1 MTWRAVLAAGLAGS
15 VLSGCATVSDDHDTL
30 ADLKR
35 VDADIDEV
43 YVADSLERA
52 ADAYRRYLNETP
64 ESERTPEAMRRL
76 ADLQLEQEYG
86 VLGGGDR
93 GPMEMAA
100 PESATPQPL
109 AQDRAPAVS
118 VAPELSES
126 DQDFVARASE
136 REVFLAPQED
146 ADPTLGLGLDGE
158 PVPAGPQEAIQTYW
172 KILETYPNY
181 ERNDQVLYQ
190 LSRAY
195 DEIGQPDEAMKVM
208 DRLIVEYPYSRYVD
222 EVYFRRGEY
231 YFVRKKYLDAEESY
245 DAVVRM
251 GPTTSYYEL
260 ALYKLGWT
268 FYKQELYG
276 EALHRYMA
284 MLDHR
289 LATGYDFDQ
298 DFEENDE
305 HRVADTF
312 RVISLSFSN
321 LGGPETV
328 DEYFALNGHR
338 AYADKIYGNL
348 AEFYFAKLRYDD
360 AASVYK
366 SYIDLNPFH
375 KVSPQFSMRVVEIY
389 GEAGFPMLVVESK
402 KEFATR
408 YAIDAEYWNYFD
420 IAEREDVVGF
430 LKTNL
435 TDLAAHYHALF
446 QTEEFVDDRPENF
459 AEAAQWY
466 RQFLASFPADGE
478 TPNTNYQFADLLLE
492 NEDFGLAAVEYERT
506 AYGYELHE
514 QSSKA
519 GYAAVFAHRQHLD
532 RATGAS
538 RIDIRAATV
547 QSSLRFADTFQE
559 HEEAP
564 NVLSAAADDLYDMED
579 FPRAIESAEKLISRY
594 PDTEPALL
602 RGAWGVVA
610 HSSMDT
616 TEYAYA
622 ENAYTNLL
630 RLTPEDDEARP
641 NVIDGLA
648 ASIYKQGEQ
657 SLLLEDYRAAAE
669 HFLRIKRVAPTSGIR
684 SSAEYDAAAAFM
696 KLEDWAN
703 ASDVLEE
710 FRTSHPEHEL
720 NSEATKQL
728 AFIYRE
734 DGQTERSA
742 AEHERIAAEAGDPDL
757 AREALLTAGELYDE
771 VSVMDDAIRVYE
783 EYVILYPR
791 PLDLMMQTR
800 TRLAE
805 IYKSR
810 SDYARYYD
818 ALQLI
823 VREDNEAGAERTD
836 RSRFLASK
844 AALVLAEQTYERF
857 AELELTLPFE
867 DSLAEKQARMDESMA
882 AFEGLVDYEVAEVTA
897 AATYYIAEI
906 YLNFSR
912 SLMASERPEGLSEA
926 ESFDYEMILE
936 EEAYPF
942 EERAIEVHEENF
954 GFLRAGVYN
963 AWVENSLGKL
973 AELMPGRYAKNE
985 ISGGHVAT
993 LDIYAYRMPN
1003 LPPEGAEDTLDAAL
1017 QDAPEP
1023 AEESSSVPSAM
1034 ATELE

>member
-1 MTWRAVLAAGLAGS
+1 MSRRAAIVAGFCGSFLA
-15 VLSGCATVSDDHDTL
+15 GCATVSDDRGTL
-30 ADLKR
+30 ATLDNVEPD
-35 VDADIDEV
+35 VDEI

-52 ADAYRRYLNETP
+52 AEAYRRYLDETP
-64 ESERTPEAMRRL
+64 ESARTPEAMRRL

-86 VLGGGDR
+86 VLGGGTDVV
-93 GPMEMAA
+93 EMAA
-100 PESATPQPL
+100 PETARPQAIAAEPTQT
-109 AQDRAPAVS
+109 AAPPV
-118 VAPELSES
+118 ELSES
-126 DQDFVARASE
+126 DQEFIARASE
-136 REVFLAPQED
+136 RESFLAPTED
-146 ADPTLGLGLDGE
+146 ELDLGLGLDGE
-158 PVPAGPQEAIQTYW
+158 PIPAGPKEAIQTYW
-172 KILETYPNY
+172 QILETYPNY

-208 DRLIVEYPYSRYVD
+208 DRLVAEYPYSKYVD

-231 YFVRKKYLDAEESY
+231 YFVRKKFLDAEESY
-245 DAVVRM
+245 AAVVRM

-268 FYKQELYG
+268 FYKQELYE

-289 LATGYDFDQ
+289 LTIGYDFDQ

-305 HRVADTF
+305 HRIADTF

-321 LGGPETV
+321 LGGPEVV
-328 DEYFALNGHR
+328 DEYFGTNGHR
-338 AYADKIYGNL
+338 PYADKIYGNL
-348 AEFYFAKLRYDD
+348 AEFYFVKLRYDD

-366 SYIDLNPFH
+366 SFIDLNPYH

-408 YAIDAEYWNYFD
+408 YAVDAEYWNYFD

-446 QTEEFVDDRPENF
+446 QTEEFVDDRPQNF
-459 AEAAQWY
+459 GEATQWY
-466 RQFLASFPADGE
+466 RQFLASFPEDME
-478 TPNTNYQFADLLLE
+478 TPGMNYQFADLLLE
-492 NEDFGLAAVEYERT
+492 NEDFGVAAVEYERT
-506 AYGYELHE
+506 AYEYETHE
-514 QSSKA
+514 QSAAA
-519 GYAAVFAHRQHLD
+519 GYAAVFAYRQHLD

-547 QSSLRFADTFQE
+547 ESSLRFADTFQA

-564 NVLSAAADDLYDMED
+564 KVLSAAADDLYDMQD
-579 FPRAIESAEKLISRY
+579 FARAIESAEKLIARY
-594 PDTEPALL
+594 PGTEPELL

-630 RLTPEDDEARP
+630 ALTPEEDEARP

-657 SLLLEDYRAAAE
+657 ANLLEDYAAAAD
-669 HFLRIKRVAPTSGIR
+669 HFLRIKRLAPTSAIR

-696 KLEDWAN
+696 KLEDWTQ
-703 ASDVLEE
+703 ASDTLEE

-742 AEHERIAAEAGDPDL
+742 VEHERIAAEAEDPEL

-771 VSVMDDAIRVYE
+771 VEVLDDAVRVYE

-791 PLDLMMQTR
+791 PLDLMMETR

-805 IYKSR
+805 IYKSQ
-810 SDYARYYD
+810 SDYSRYYD
-818 ALQLI
+818 ALQMI
-823 VREDNEAGAERTD
+823 VQEDSASGADRTD
-836 RSRFLASK
+836 RSRFLASQ

-857 AELELTLPFE
+857 ARLELTLPFE
-867 DSLAEKQARMDESMA
+867 ESLAEKQSRMDEALA
-882 AFEGLVDYEVAEVTA
+882 AFEALVEYEVADVTA
-897 AATYYIAEI
+897 AATYFIAET

-912 SLMASERPEGLSEA
+912 SLMASERPDGLSKA
-926 ESFDYEMILE
+926 ELFDYEMILE

-942 EERAIEVHEENF
+942 EERAIEVHQENF
-954 GFLRAGVYN
+954 ELLRAGVFNNY
-963 AWVENSLGKL
+963 VEDSLGQL
-973 AELMPGRYAKNE
+973 TELMPGRYAKNE
-985 ISGGHVAT
+985 ISGGVVGT
-993 LDIYAYRMPN
+993 LDLYAYRKPN
-1003 LPPEGAEDTLDAAL
+1003 APPEIIDVTLDAAV
-1017 QDAPEP
+1017 QDEP
-1023 AEESSSVPSAM
+1023 ADPTEEDSSSPSAM
-1034 ATELE
+1034 TTEPN